1 MFANKYLLVKRSSE
15 AIAMHRGSTYAT
27 SWKIF
32 DLGEVLGESEAGE
45 EGGGHDEELHGG
57 GGCLW

>member
-1 MFANKYLLVKRSSE
+1 MKRSSE